1 MNVNLT
7 LEDVF
12 ELSLSALVGCGATR
26 VNAEPVGESIRDAE
40 ADGIRNVG
48 LNYLSH
54 YCEHLR
60 CGKVDG
66 TAMPVWEQTATAA
79 IALDA
84 KNGFAHSAF
93 VEVFDTFVDI
103 AMQNGIGSL
112 SMRNSYAAG
121 VIGWYVEKLANQG
134 LIALAFANSPPA
146 IAPWGGVTAFFGTN
160 PLAFSVPRRNNPPII
175 IDQSSSVTAKVNLV
189 EAAKAGE
196 LVPDTWA
203 FDKEGKPTTDA
214 RAGLEG
220 SMAPAGGY
228 KGVAMAMIVDLM
240 AGGIGGPN
248 MSHCAASFG
257 DNTGGP
263 PGVGQFFI
271 GINPDSYGEGFS
283 DRSERMFT
291 AMCAQDNVRLPGDRR
306 HQHRIQA
313 GKEGVWL
320 SQDLHQK
327 LLDYCN

>member
-26 VNAEPVGESIRDAE
+26 ANAGPVGESIRDAE

-48 LNYLSH
+48 LNYLPH

-66 TAMPVWEQTATAA
+66 TAVPVWERTATAA

-93 VEVFDTFVDI
+93 VEVFDTFVDL

-134 LIALAFANSPPA
+134 LIALAFANSPSA

-189 EAAKAGE
+189 EAAKCE
-196 LVPDTWA
+196 
-203 FDKEGKPTTDA
+203 
-214 RAGLEG
+214 
-220 SMAPAGGY
+220 
-228 KGVAMAMIVDLM
+228 
-240 AGGIGGPN
+240 
-248 MSHCAASFG
+248 
-257 DNTGGP
+257 
-263 PGVGQFFI
+263 
-271 GINPDSYGEGFS
+271 
-283 DRSERMFT
+283 
-291 AMCAQDNVRLPGDRR
+291 
-306 HQHRIQA
+306 
-313 GKEGVWL
+313 
-320 SQDLHQK
+320 
-327 LLDYCN
+327 